1 VNVDE
6 QRRAAGE
13 AAAAL
18 VGDGMALGY
27 GTGRAAAMALEALAR
42 RKLRVRGVPTSE
54 RTAALCR
61 TLGLPL
67 TTLEETP
74 ELDLCLDGA
83 DEIDPHKQALK
94 GGGGAMVREKLVAL
108 ASRRRV
114 FVIEEPK
121 LVPRLGTT
129 RGLPIAVLAFGWSST
144 LRRLAQALPGAARRP
159 DLNDDGN
166 VADGFVLGHLEV
178 SPHRAGITTADV
190 RSSRSTSRRK
200 RSADSLSAKA
210 PTRTR
215 YQIPLPGRRASAT

>member
-1 VNVDE
+1 MNVDE

-18 VGDGMALGY
+18 VRDGMALGY
-27 GTGRAAAMALEALAR
+27 GTGRAAAAALEALAR
-42 RKLRVRGVPTSE
+42 RRLRVRGVPTSE
-54 RTAALCR
+54 RTAELCR
-61 TLGLPL
+61 TLGLQL

-74 ELDLCLDGA
+74 ELDLCIDGA
-83 DEIDPHKQALK
+83 DEIDPDKQALK

-108 ASRRRV
+108 AARRRV

-144 LRRLAQALPGAARRP
+144 LRRVAQVLPGAARRA

-166 VADGFVLGHLEV
+166 VVIDAPIPAGADLRALADALKRVPGVVDHGLFLDLTPEV
-178 SPHRAGITTADV
+178 VVGTPQGV
-190 RSSRSTSRRK
+190 RT
-200 RSADSLSAKA
+200 L
-210 PTRTR
+210 
-215 YQIPLPGRRASAT
+215 

>member
-1 VNVDE
+1 MNVDE

-166 VADGFVLGHLEV
+166 VVIDA
-178 SPHRAGITTADV
+178 
-190 RSSRSTSRRK
+190 
-200 RSADSLSAKA
+200 
-210 PTRTR
+210 
-215 YQIPLPGRRASAT
+215 PLPAGADLRALADAIKRIPGVVDHGLFLDLSPEVLVGTAQGVRTL

>member
-1 VNVDE
+1 MNVDE

-144 LRRLAQALPGAARRP
+144 LRRLAQALPGAVRRP

-166 VADGFVLGHLEV
+166 VVIDA
-178 SPHRAGITTADV
+178 
-190 RSSRSTSRRK
+190 
-200 RSADSLSAKA
+200 
-210 PTRTR
+210 
-215 YQIPLPGRRASAT
+215 PLPAGADLRALADAIKRIPGVVDHGLFLDLSPEVLVGTPQGVRTL

>member
-18 VGDGMALGY
+18 VRDGMALGY
-27 GTGRAAAMALEALAR
+27 GTGRAAAAALEALAR

-54 RTAALCR
+54 RTAELCR
-61 TLGLPL
+61 KLGLPL

-83 DEIDPHKQALK
+83 DEIDPDKQALK

-114 FVIEEPK
+114 LVIEEAK
-121 LVPRLGTT
+121 LVRRLGTT
-129 RGLPIAVLAFGWSST
+129 RGLPIAVLAFGWSAT
-144 LRRLAQALPGAARRP
+144 LRRVAQVLPDAARRAE
-159 DLNDDGN
+159 LNDDGN
-166 VADGFVLGHLEV
+166 VVIDAPIPAGADL
-178 SPHRAGITTADV
+178 RALADAL
-190 RSSRSTSRRK
+190 K
-200 RSADSLSAKA
+200 R
-210 PTRTR
+210 
-215 YQIPLPGRRASAT
+215 LPGVIDHGLFLDLSPEVLVGTPQGVRTL

>member
-18 VGDGMALGY
+18 VRDGMALGY
-27 GTGRAAAMALEALAR
+27 GTGRAAAAALEALAR
-42 RKLRVRGVPTSE
+42 RKLRIRGVPTSE

-61 TLGLPL
+61 TLGLAL

-74 ELDLCLDGA
+74 ELDLCIDGA
-83 DEIDPHKQALK
+83 DEIDPDKQALK

-108 ASRRRV
+108 ASHRRV

-129 RGLPIAVLAFGWSST
+129 RGLPIALLAFGSSST
-144 LRRLAQALPGAARRP
+144 LRRIAQALPGVARRP
-159 DLNDDGN
+159 ELNDDGN
-166 VADGFVLGHLEV
+166 VVADGPIPKGADLRALADALKRIPGVVDHGLFLDLSPEVLVGT
-178 SPHRAGITTADV
+178 PQGV
-190 RSSRSTSRRK
+190 RI
-200 RSADSLSAKA
+200 L
-210 PTRTR
+210 
-215 YQIPLPGRRASAT
+215 

>member
-166 VADGFVLGHLEV
+166 VVIDA
-178 SPHRAGITTADV
+178 
-190 RSSRSTSRRK
+190 
-200 RSADSLSAKA
+200 
-210 PTRTR
+210 
-215 YQIPLPGRRASAT
+215 PLPAGADLRALADAIKRIPGVVDHGLFLDLSPEVLVGTAQGVRTL